1 MNLLLDLLFPPRCA
15 FCGALMDRPGEGVC
29 PDCVLPL
36 VPPEKILRP
45 VGERGYPCAVA
56 LYYDGPVQ
64 TGVRA
69 MKFQGKSWRTKV
81 FARYIVQ
88 AAAEHLSGS
97 FDAVTYVPVSP
108 RRRFVRGYDQAQI
121 LAREAAGIWG
131 VRAERTLR
139 KVRHNRA
146 QSSLSSPR
154 ERQENVKNAYAVP
167 RPGQVPAHRRRVYH
181 RRNHGR
187 LRRRA
192 DGGWRR
198 IGGLR
203 GSGGRARRKYPGI
216 AKNRRMETAFLGKI

>member
-97 FDAVTYVPVSP
+97 FDAVTYVPV
-108 RRRFVRGYDQAQI
+108 RD
-121 LAREAAGIWG
+121 
-131 VRAERTLR
+131 R
-139 KVRHNRA
+139 KSV
-146 QSSLSSPR
+146 
-154 ERQENVKNAYAVP
+154 V
-167 RPGQVPAHRRRVYH
+167 
-181 RRNHGR
+181 
-187 LRRRA
+187 
-192 DGGWRR
+192 
-198 IGGLR
+198 
-203 GSGGRARRKYPGI
+203 
-216 AKNRRMETAFLGKI
+216 